1 MKLPLALVTMIV
13 FAVAL
18 WVESAEAFTE
28 NPPCSYWGG
37 RYGAHRNLV
46 QWVPDGSRIL
56 FDHAMA
62 VYAVNIDGTKLRQ
75 IVDGLPDRP
84 HWVTRVGGLPGSG
97 YVSMNPD
104 LSPDN
109 SRIVYSSCD
118 FRRTLATNRLGTEKL
133 ERPQYEIVVSNLD
146 GSEPVRLTD
155 NPGIDQAPTWSPD
168 GSHIAFVSS
177 PYTDRETRLYT
188 MAADGSDVRG
198 IAPELEVALD
208 APLWSPD
215 GRWIAFVAIREQ
227 EYLRDIFVVR
237 PDGSDLTRI
246 SEALGGPSWS
256 PDGEHIAFTKRL
268 EDGSTG
274 LHLAA
279 ADGSNL
285 RLLTVMED
293 SEFHWDYSISWSPVW
308 SPTGAEILVSCRTV
322 CIVSATDGSLIGQAP
337 IHLHGGDIPA
347 WSPDGS
353 RVAVLMGRQ
362 AEIPNGSIVLY
373 TMASDG
379 TDMRVLVRGGL
390 SLSAENSDWRDTAQS
405 IASCSGGFVV
415 AEPEKN
421 PGLVEDCRTL
431 MQARDSIAGETLWLP
446 FTGNLDGSRPDEVWD
461 SVVLNWGPGTP
472 IDQWTGVV
480 TEDVCERG
488 SLLTP
493 EGCVAYVR
501 RDVDF
506 QGVEYG
512 RVLKPRSPRVTGL
525 ELRHQLGSS
534 HTAYFTPAVA
544 TIPSELGRLTHLS
557 TLNLSGRAYGFD
569 SHRFR
574 GAIPEELGNLTN
586 LRILDLSFN
595 GLDGVIPAEL
605 GKLSKLRE
613 LRLNHNQL
621 TGGIPVE
628 LRYLSELRE
637 LRLNRNQLTGGIPA
651 ELGYLAELRVLRLD
665 VNQLTGAIPRELGSL
680 SSLRELQL
688 ESNELSG
695 AVPVELASIPTLT
708 TLELTS
714 NSLECVPAEL
724 KLRVWRV
731 GICVADSYTFEI
743 EEIAEVGQAVGDAR
757 LTDAGE
763 ASYSLTS
770 GNEEGKFVIDA
781 DSGRISVAGKLD
793 ADETSAYT
801 LGVEAAHGAGDRVSG
816 SVTISVLSLVSLC
829 SKGVIVPEPDANPGL
844 VNDCAVLL
852 ALKENLGDQ
861 PDARLYWKLDHDIR
875 SWNRVTVAGSPQR
888 VQYLDLTSPG
898 PVFYPM
904 FAPYGPISGVLP
916 TVLANLTGLRG
927 LDLQGNDFT
936 GEIPPELGDLPNLDS
951 LWLSGN
957 RLTGCIPPA
966 LLQVQNHDLGE
977 LGLQN
982 CPGGAISVE
991 NLDDFWLAELD

>member
-1 MKLPLALVTMIV
+1 MKLPLATVLMVTLVVVM
-13 FAVAL
+13 
-18 WVESAEAFTE
+18 WVETTEAYIE
-28 NPPCSYWGG
+28 NPPCSYWSGG
-37 RYGAHRNLV
+37 YGAHRNRV
-46 QWVPDGSRIL
+46 QWAPDGSQIL
-56 FDHAMA
+56 FDQAIA
-62 VYAVNIDGTKLRQ
+62 LYAVNTDGTKLHR
-75 IVDGLPDRP
+75 IVDGLPDRL
-84 HWVTRVGGLPGSG
+84 HWAEHVGSLPGSPD
-97 YVSMNPD
+97 VSMNPD

-118 FRRTLATNRLGTEKL
+118 FRRTIATNRLGTEKL
-133 ERPQYEIVVSNLD
+133 ERPQYEIVVSNVD
-146 GSEPVRLTD
+146 GSEPMRLTN

-168 GSHIAFVSS
+168 GSRIAFVSS
-177 PYTDRETRLYT
+177 PYSDGEARLYT
-188 MAADGSDVRG
+188 MEADGSDVRG
-198 IAPELEVALD
+198 IAPEVEVALD

-215 GRWIAFVAIREQ
+215 GRWIAFVAFREQ

-274 LHLAA
+274 LHIAA
-279 ADGSNL
+279 ADGSNV

-293 SEFHWDYSISWSPVW
+293 SEFHWDDSISWSPVW
-308 SPTGAEILVSCRTV
+308 SPAGAEILVSCRTV

-373 TMASDG
+373 TMARDG
-379 TDMRVLVRGGL
+379 SDMRVLVRGGL
-390 SLSAENSDWRDTAQS
+390 SLLAENSDWRDTAQS

-501 RDVDF
+501 LDVDF
-506 QGVEYG
+506 QEVEYG

-544 TIPSELGRLTHLS
+544 TIPSELGRLTHLT
-557 TLNLSGRAYGFD
+557 TLDLSGNAYGFD

-574 GAIPEELGNLTN
+574 GALPEELGNLRN
-586 LRILDLSFN
+586 LRTLNLSFN
-595 GLDGVIPAEL
+595 GLDGVIPAGL
-605 GKLSKLRE
+605 GRLSNLRE

-621 TGGIPVE
+621 TGEVPVE
-628 LRYLSELRE
+628 LSYLSELRE

-665 VNQLTGAIPRELGSL
+665 GNRLTGAIPRELGNL
-680 SSLRELQL
+680 SVLRELQL
-688 ESNELSG
+688 ESNQLSG
-695 AVPVELASIPTLT
+695 VVPVELAGVPTLT
-708 TLELTS
+708 TLELNS

-724 KLRVWRV
+724 RFRVWRA
-731 GICVADSYTFEI
+731 GTCVSDNYSFEI
-743 EEIAEVGQAVGDAR
+743 EEISEVGQAVGDVR
-757 LTDAGE
+757 LTDASM
-763 ASYSLTS
+763 ASYSFTS

-781 DSGRISVAGKLD
+781 DSGRISVAGSLD
-793 ADETSAYT
+793 ADATSVYT

-816 SVTISVLSLVSLC
+816 SVTISVLSLLSLC
-829 SKGVIVPEPDANPGL
+829 SKGIIVPEPDAHPGL

-888 VQYLDLTSPG
+888 VQYLDLATPG

-916 TVLANLTGLRG
+916 TVLVNLTGLRG
-927 LDLQGNDFT
+927 LDLSGNDFA
-936 GEIPPELGDLPNLDS
+936 GEIPPELGDLPNLES

-966 LLQVQNHDLGE
+966 LLQVQNHDLVD

-982 CPGGAISVE
+982 CTGRSINVA